1 MLSPPTI
8 IRDNSVARRK
18 KDAKTRA
25 RPPTFAIQM
34 RANSNMLRTRRG
46 GRYVSTT
53 MGIID
58 SEIH

>member
-1 MLSPPTI
+1 MLSSSTI

-18 KDAKTRA
+18 KDAPA
-25 RPPTFAIQM
+25 PPTFAIQM

-46 GRYVSTT
+46 GGYVSTT